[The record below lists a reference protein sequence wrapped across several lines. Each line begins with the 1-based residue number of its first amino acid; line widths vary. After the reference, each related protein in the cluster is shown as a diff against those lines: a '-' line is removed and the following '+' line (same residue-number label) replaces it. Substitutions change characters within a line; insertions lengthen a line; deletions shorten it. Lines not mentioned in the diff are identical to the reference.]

1 MVHRVAG
8 VVDWARREQQGTA
21 VWRQAE
27 IRIATHG
34 RGYHDLT
41 SEVDNQV
48 RSSGIQTGICHL
60 FLRHTS
66 ASLCITENAD
76 SEVRRDLE
84 RFAQRLAPD
93 GHPMFRH
100 DAEGPD
106 DMPAHVRSLVIG
118 CELTLPIRAGALGL
132 GSWQGIYLWEHR
144 RQAMRREIIVTLAGE
159 S

>member
-1 MVHRVAG
+1 VQC
-8 VVDWARREQQGTA
+8 DQQGKA

-27 IRIATHG
+27 IRIATRG

-41 SEVDNQV
+41 AQIGSQV
-48 RSSGIQTGICHL
+48 RGCAIRTGLCHL

-76 SEVRRDLE
+76 PEVRRDLE

-93 GHPMFRH
+93 GDPMFRH
-100 DAEGPD
+100 VAEGPD

-132 GSWQGIYLWEHR
+132 GTWQGVYLWEHR
-144 RQAMRREIIVTLAGE
+144 QHAMHREIIVTLAGE